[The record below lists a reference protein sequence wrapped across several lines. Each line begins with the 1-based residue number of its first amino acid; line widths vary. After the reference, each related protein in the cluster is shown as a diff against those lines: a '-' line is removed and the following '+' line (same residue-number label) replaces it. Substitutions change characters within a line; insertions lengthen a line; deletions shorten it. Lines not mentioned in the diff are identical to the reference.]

1 MVILRFIFW
10 LLRPLTALA
19 SAPLRAS
26 RDVLLANVDT
36 ERETARQLRAERRV
50 MRLEIARLRDLY
62 QASMLHAERENEMEV
77 KRLAAKVTR

>member
-1 MVILRFIFW
+1 
-10 LLRPLTALA
+10 
-19 SAPLRAS
+19 
-26 RDVLLANVDT
+26 VDT

>member
-1 MVILRFIFW
+1 MVILRLVFW

-19 SAPLRAS
+19 SPALRANA
-26 RDVLLANVDT
+26 DVLRSNIET

-62 QASMLHAERENEMEV
+62 QASMLHAERENQMACN
-77 KRLAAKVTR
+77 LAAAKGR